1 MRRLKLKYD
10 KRITFSKKQLQ
21 DITQFVK
28 ERIYTE
34 GKNALGQQT
43 PHAVSYDSPRDLYR
57 VLTDELRQSTRVQ
70 DDGKG
75 TLTLIFGRKDV
86 ILNTLDER
94 YGFTFLWSD
103 ADIEFV
109 DDMAKSVAIKMGLP
123 PLEEDPKKLDSLTLQ
138 RKEMQEAQREA
149 FIKDMN
155 YWKRKNKNE
164 PLPKTIIDNAKE
176 MDSVQIG
183 RTIEY
188 PFEYNPNDLKIRF
201 DTLDLM
207 NIGRAVKD
215 RIRKNQN
222 VNGSVIEKQILPYL
236 TNSTINS
243 IRIRKKDN
251 KNRELIMQVRYN
263 NNELVEYEKTKSKIF
278 GWGFSDMEFVNNLIR
293 RKLRG

>member
-1 MRRLKLKYD
+1 MP
-10 KRITFSKKQLQ
+10 
-21 DITQFVK
+21 
-28 ERIYTE
+28 
-34 GKNALGQQT
+34 KN
-43 PHAVSYDSPRDLYR
+43 
-57 VLTDELRQSTRVQ
+57 
-70 DDGKG
+70 
-75 TLTLIFGRKDV
+75 
-86 ILNTLDER
+86 
-94 YGFTFLWSD
+94 
-103 ADIEFV
+103 
-109 DDMAKSVAIKMGLP
+109 
-123 PLEEDPKKLDSLTLQ
+123 
-138 RKEMQEAQREA
+138 
-149 FIKDMN
+149 
-155 YWKRKNKNE
+155 
-164 PLPKTIIDNAKE
+164 IIDNAKE

-278 GWGFSDMEFVNNLIR
+278 GWGFSDRDFVNNLIR